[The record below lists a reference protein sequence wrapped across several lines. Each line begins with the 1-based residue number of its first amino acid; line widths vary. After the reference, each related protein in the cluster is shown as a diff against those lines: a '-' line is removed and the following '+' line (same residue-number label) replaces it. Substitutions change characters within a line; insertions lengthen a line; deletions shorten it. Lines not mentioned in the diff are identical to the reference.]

1 MSPCKWTALSFDKE
15 MKTRVKICCIRSLAE
30 ASMAIRHGASAL
42 GLVSAMPSG
51 PGVIAE
57 ETIAE
62 IAATVPPGIATFLL
76 TSKRDANSIIAQ
88 QRRCR
93 VNTLQLCD
101 VVEPGCHAKLR
112 EALPGIALVQVIH
125 VTGPESVDEAAA
137 VAGGVDALLL
147 DSGNQKLAV
156 KELGGTGRTHDWRIS
171 RRIVQLVRVPVFLA
185 GGLTPENVADAV
197 REVRPF
203 GLDVCNGLRRGG
215 NLDEAKVKKFFNS
228 IQDADCG
235 VRDISGG

>member
-1 MSPCKWTALSFDKE
+1 
-15 MKTRVKICCIRSLAE
+15 
-30 ASMAIRHGASAL
+30 
-42 GLVSAMPSG
+42 MPSG

-62 IAATVPPGIATFLL
+62 IAATVPPGVATFLL
-76 TSKRDANSIIAQ
+76 TSRGDADSIIAQ

-101 VVEPGCHAKLR
+101 SVEPGCHAKLR
-112 EALPGIALVQVIH
+112 AKLPGIALVQVIH
-125 VTGPESVDEAAA
+125 VTGPESVEEAVS
-137 VAGGVDALLL
+137 VADSVGALLL

-171 RRIVQLVRVPVFLA
+171 RKIVESVRVPVFLA
-185 GGLTPENVADAV
+185 GGLTPANVATAI

-203 GLDVCNGLRRGG
+203 GVDGCGGLRTGG
-215 NLDEAKVKKFFNS
+215 NLDEEKVKRFFENIEAS
-228 IQDADCG
+228 CQ
-235 VRDISGG
+235 

>member
-1 MSPCKWTALSFDKE
+1 MRIEPVQP
-15 MKTRVKICCIRSLAE
+15 RVKICCIRSVAE
-30 ASMAIRHGASAL
+30 AALAIRHGAAAL

-57 ETIAE
+57 DTIAE
-62 IAATVPPGIATFLL
+62 IAVTVPPGVATFLL
-76 TSKRDANSIIAQ
+76 TSRRDADSIIAQ

-101 VVEPGCHAKLR
+101 AVEPGCHAKLR
-112 EALPGIALVQVIH
+112 ARLPGIALVQVIH
-125 VTGPESVDEAAA
+125 VTGPESVDEAAS
-137 VAGGVDALLL
+137 VVGNVDALLL

-171 RRIVQLVRVPVFLA
+171 RRIVETVRVPVFLA
-185 GGLTPENVADAV
+185 GGLTPENVATAI

-203 GLDVCNGLRRGG
+203 GLDVCSGLRTDG
-215 NLDEAKVKKFFNS
+215 NLDAEKVRRFF
-228 IQDADCG
+228 ADVETCA
-235 VRDISGG
+235 S

>member
-1 MSPCKWTALSFDKE
+1 LRSTRRIGFHFLALQ
-15 MKTRVKICCIRSLAE
+15 TRVKICCIRSATE
-30 ASMAIRHGASAL
+30 ASLAVRHGAAAI
-42 GLVSAMPSG
+42 GLVSVMPSG

-62 IAATVPPGIATFLL
+62 IAATVPPGVATFLL
-76 TSKRDANSIIAQ
+76 TSRGDADSIIAQ

-101 VVEPGCHAKLR
+101 SVEPGCHAKLR
-112 EALPGIALVQVIH
+112 AKLPGIALVQVIH
-125 VTGPESVDEAAA
+125 VTGPESVEEAVS
-137 VAGGVDALLL
+137 VADSVGALLL

-171 RRIVQLVRVPVFLA
+171 RKIVESVRVPVFLA
-185 GGLTPENVADAV
+185 GGLTPANVATAI

-203 GLDVCNGLRRGG
+203 GVDGCGGLRTGG
-215 NLDEAKVKKFFNS
+215 NLDEEKVKRFFENIEAS
-228 IQDADCG
+228 CQ
-235 VRDISGG
+235 